1 MKNVKKLIDISERI
15 NCQGDYQKFFSFAGN
30 YITKMKQEKRDN
42 TEIFFNMVKTCENKY
57 NTINVKLSMGISG
70 AGNNIIKPW
79 CKEILG
85 NKELKSLTLDEI
97 HYIMA
102 VCAIK
107 SKIKKESKEITENK
121 NNKMNT
127 NEMNKIIKQANY
139 VIEKDTVTQTC
150 KKCKKSFEVEK
161 SKPFPKRKD
170 GICPYC
176 NYKHSIVC

>member
-70 AGNNIIKPW
+70 RGNNIIKPW

-102 VCAIK
+102 VCDVK

-121 NNKMNT
+121 NNKINT
-127 NEMNKIIKQANY
+127 NEMNKTPKNANSF
-139 VIEKDTVTQTC
+139 IEKDTVTQTC

-161 SKPFPKRKD
+161 SKPFPGFKNAV
-170 GICPYC
+170 CPHC
-176 NYKHSIVC
+176 NIVNRVKC

>member
-70 AGNNIIKPW
+70 GGNNIIKFW

-127 NEMNKIIKQANY
+127 NQMNKTPKNVNR
-139 VIEKDTVTQTC
+139 VIDKNTETKTC

-161 SKPFPKRKD
+161 SEFWTQRKKVT
-170 GICPYC
+170 CPHC
-176 NYKHSIVC
+176 NHKDSIVC